1 MTNNDV
7 FELVKQQNINIKE
20 FLENHYQYIWK
31 KDKTVCPFH
40 GDDEKNPNLSYN
52 SKTNTVKCW
61 VCNVT
66 GDLIN
71 FVVQKEN
78 FEKLDFPKVEAA
90 KFILDKL
97 NIPYLRT
104 TTNELTEEQRAK
116 LTKENEERKRQREE
130 KIKLAEEEERK
141 NREKTIKR
149 LTIKA
154 PILSEYL
161 NENMFED
168 FIIKNM
174 EQIFILNN
182 GDVSLELS
190 KWMNL
195 YTGWDTT
202 QNSFAILNRDF
213 DKCYNIKH
221 REKYEWDNINKKF
234 LTTRIEKGKWVSAS
248 NASIF
253 PFPLEYF
260 KTHKEDEPIIITEG
274 EKDALNLLSYGIN
287 CLTLGGVSTE
297 WKDYKYLL
305 QNRKVYIW
313 FDNDKGGYIGAIER
327 YLEIKEVT
335 NEVYITLFYDLN
347 NALPN
352 KYDISDYLKD
362 RKFNNKDEIFH
373 SIAYAS
379 YKLTTTKIEEIEEFI
394 GVDLKKYYFNQPI
407 KTFEEIKKEWIKT
420 DTHGVPVYITP
431 VKGEKDIKGLG
442 AFYDK
447 FVATKKETNFEKAK
461 SEIFQEVL
469 PKFAKEEE
477 VNIDNLINMFDE
489 MFRNYNQLHKNYSQT
504 HLSDMVESFELLAK
518 RTDHTFGKYN
528 SKLCIWTGTHY
539 QLLEEEDDISRFLLK
554 NWMPMAWVDKKK
566 ISAANVNKI
575 LEDIYMG
582 AENLNAIKKEQKNK
596 RVINLTNGTLFVTNK
611 GKITFKSVHTK
622 KDGATNILDFA
633 FDKNATCPKWDKFLN
648 RVLPNKKDQQTLMEY
663 IGYCFLPSHD
673 YESFILLYGKSGSNG
688 KSVIMDIV
696 KSFFG
701 ATNVSNLQLQDFEGH
716 QLHSLNNKI
725 INMGSEIDTKSLNK
739 GQLQKLKNIVS
750 PEDSLEINPK
760 MKDPYEMDSKSK
772 PKLWFAVNDKP
783 TVGMDSAVFR
793 RTLFLNFQSEIK
805 DDEKIRGLSKRFDDE
820 KPGILN
826 QALTALKELIKN
838 GKFTKSENMIEDLE
852 AYKDEVSPL
861 RRYAKDCLTLDK
873 DSMIPKKYLYAHY
886 KEYAGEKGYH
896 PLSEQ
901 KFWTKL
907 ADELGI
913 VLESA
918 QYRVNVEALGDRPR
932 FAIGIFCNKT
942 DIETFDFD
950 KKSVSTTSI
959 NFDVNTKT
967 ILLKEDSSLF

>member
-7 FELVKQQNINIKE
+7 FELIKQQNINIKE
-20 FLENHYQYIWK
+20 FLEEHYQFEWK
-31 KDKTVCPFH
+31 GKKTVCPFH
-40 GDDEKNPNLSYN
+40 GDDIKNPNLSYN
-52 SKTNTVKCW
+52 ARTNTVKCF
-61 VCNVT
+61 VCDAK

-78 FEKLDFPKVEAA
+78 FSKLDFPKVEAA

-104 TTNELTEEQRAK
+104 STNELSEEQRAA
-116 LTKENEERKRQREE
+116 LTKENEIQKKLREE
-130 KIKLAEEEERK
+130 EKLKKDKELKEEKNKVIK
-141 NREKTIKR
+141 N
-149 LTIKA
+149 LTRKA
-154 PILSEYL
+154 PIFSEYL
-161 NENMFED
+161 SDNIFET
-168 FIIKNM
+168 
-174 EQIFILNN
+174 EFILTLQELFVTNA

-190 KWMNL
+190 KWMDL
-195 YTGWDTT
+195 YMGWDIKH
-202 QNSFAILNRDF
+202 NSFVILNRDF

-221 REKYEWDNINKKF
+221 RQKYEWDEENKIH
-234 LTTRIEKGKWVSAS
+234 LETRVAGKWISAS
-248 NASIF
+248 NSTIF
-253 PFPLEYF
+253 PFPFEYF
-260 KTHKEDEPIIITEG
+260 KTHSVDEPVIICEG

-287 CLTLGGVSTE
+287 CLTLGGVANEWTE
-297 WKDYKYLL
+297 YKHLL
-305 QNRKVYIW
+305 KNRKVYIW
-313 FDNDKGGYIGAIER
+313 FDNDKAGYTDAIKR
-327 YLEIKEVT
+327 YLEIREVT
-335 NEVYITLFYDLN
+335 SEVYITLFYDIN
-347 NALPN
+347 NALPD
-352 KYDISDYLKD
+352 KYDISDFLQE
-362 RKFNNKDEIFH
+362 RRFSNKNEIFH

-394 GVDLKKYYFNQPI
+394 GVDLKEYYFNQPI

-420 DTHGVPVYITP
+420 DTHGAPVYITA
-431 VKGEKDIKGLG
+431 VKGEKDIKGLSQ
-442 AFYDK
+442 FYDK

-477 VNIDNLINMFDE
+477 VNIDNLISMLDE
-489 MFRNYNQLHKNYSQT
+489 MFRNYNHLHKNYSQT
-504 HLSDMVESFELLAK
+504 HLSDMVEAFENLAK
-518 RTDHTFGKYN
+518 RTDYTFGKYN

-539 QLLEEEDDISRFLLK
+539 QLLEDEDDIERFLLK
-554 NWMPMAWVDKKK
+554 NWMPLAWVDKKK
-566 ISAANVNKI
+566 ISAANVNKM

-622 KDGATNILDFA
+622 KDGATNILDFE
-633 FDKNATCPKWDKFLN
+633 FDRNATCPKWDKFLD

-793 RTLFLNFQSEIK
+793 RTLFLNFKSEIK

-826 QALTALKELIKN
+826 KALTALKELIKN
-838 GKFTKSENMIEDLE
+838 GRFTKSETMLEDLE
-852 AYKDEVSPL
+852 TYKDEVSPL
-861 RRYAKDCLTLDK
+861 RRYAKDCLSLDK

-886 KEYAGEKGYH
+886 KEYASEKGYH

-907 ADELGI
+907 ADELGAT
-913 VLESA
+913 LESA
-918 QYRVNVEALGDRPR
+918 QYRVNIDSLGDRPR

-950 KKSVSTTSI
+950 KKSISTTSI
-959 NFDVNTKT
+959 NYDVNSKT
-967 ILLKEDSSLF
+967 ILLKEDGALF

>member
-1 MTNNDV
+1 MIDNDV

-20 FLENHYQYIWK
+20 FLEHHYQFIWK
-31 KDKTVCPFH
+31 GKKTVCPFH
-40 GDDEKNPNLSYN
+40 GDDASNPNLSYN
-52 SKTNTVKCW
+52 SRTNTVKCF
-61 VCNVT
+61 VCET
-66 GDLIN
+66 KGDLIN

-78 FEKLDFPKVEAA
+78 FQKLDFPKVEAA

-104 TTNELTEEQRAK
+104 TTNELTEEQRAE
-116 LTKENEERKRQREE
+116 LTRENEAQKKLREE
-130 KIKLAEEEERK
+130 EKLKKDEELKQEK
-141 NREKTIKR
+141 NNVIKR
-149 LTIKA
+149 LTKEA
-154 PILSEYL
+154 PIFSECLSE
-161 NENMFED
+161 NIFETEQSELLQEL
-168 FIIKNM
+168 FITTDK
-174 EQIFILNN
+174 
-182 GDVSLELS
+182 GVSLELS

-195 YTGWDTT
+195 YTGWDNKH
-202 QNSFAILNRDF
+202 NSFVILNRDF

-221 REKYEWDNINKKF
+221 RHKYEWDKETKTH
-234 LTTRIEKGKWVSAS
+234 LETRVAGKWISAFNS
-248 NASIF
+248 TIF
-253 PFPLEYF
+253 PFPFEYF
-260 KTHKEDEPIIITEG
+260 KTHAQDEPVIICEG

-287 CLTLGGVSTE
+287 CLTLGGVSNEWTE
-297 WKDYKYLL
+297 YKHLLKD
-305 QNRKVYIW
+305 RKVYIW
-313 FDNDKGGYIGAIER
+313 FDNDKAGYTDAIKR
-327 YLEIKEVT
+327 FLEIKEVT
-335 NEVYITLFYDLN
+335 NEVYITLFYDIN

-352 KYDISDYLKD
+352 KYDISDFLKD

-394 GVDLKKYYFNQPI
+394 GVDLKEYYFNQPI

-420 DTHGVPVYITP
+420 DTHGVPVYITA

-633 FDKNATCPKWDKFLN
+633 FDKNATCPKWDKFLD

-950 KKSVSTTSI
+950 KKPVSTTSI